1 MRTKA
6 FKKSKYRSVPQN
18 HIKAYPE
25 VLRAN
30 GYFTFVVNKLDYQFS
45 DVFVKSGPFSIW
57 DHEGSEIAWNKRDPG
72 QPFFGFVTFYE
83 THESKLFPNY
93 IKRVKTKFEN
103 YLKTNPNQVVVPPY
117 YPDNAV
123 IRNDIANHYNNIS
136 LMDGL
141 VGDLLKRLESDGLA
155 NLSLIHI

>member
-1 MRTKA
+1 MKRMKA
-6 FKKSKYRSVPQN
+6 
-18 HIKAYPE
+18 
-25 VLRAN
+25 
-30 GYFTFVVNKLDYQFS
+30 
-45 DVFVKSGPFSIW
+45 
-57 DHEGSEIAWNKRDPG
+57 
-72 QPFFGFVTFYE
+72 
-83 THESKLFPNY
+83 KLFPNY

-117 YPDNAV
+117 YPDNTV

-155 NLSLIHI
+155 NNTIIIWTTDHGDGLPRGKRELYDSGIEVPLILYVPEKYQNFDKTIKFDNRLISFLDIGPSILELAGIPILLHGWIFSAI